1 MKVKRFA
8 LLLAFVC
15 AFVTPALRAVVQENS
30 SYYSHVFFDSS
41 LTSDQYFYSG
51 AHASGASFLEQKN
64 DRLPVETKIFLTP
77 PNAIRLQWQS
87 QADGGWEATV
97 RPVDLRNRLPELS
110 GHNLY
115 LWIYSTEPI
124 AAEDLPRVELSSGD
138 TFTAPIELGKF
149 SGNVP
154 AGRWI
159 QVRIPFSDCQPAS
172 I

>member
-8 LLLAFVC
+8 LLLAVVC
-15 AFVTPALRAVVQENS
+15 AFVTPALRAVVHENS

-87 QADGGWEATV
+87 QADGGWEAIV

-115 LWIYSTEPI
+115 LWIYSAEPI

-138 TFTAPIELGKF
+138 TFT
-149 SGNVP
+149 
-154 AGRWI
+154 
-159 QVRIPFSDCQPAS
+159 
-172 I
+172 